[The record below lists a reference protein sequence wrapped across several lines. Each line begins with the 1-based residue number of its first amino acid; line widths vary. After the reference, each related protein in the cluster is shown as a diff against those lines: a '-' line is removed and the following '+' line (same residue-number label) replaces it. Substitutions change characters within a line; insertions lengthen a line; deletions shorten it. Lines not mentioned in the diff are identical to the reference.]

1 MSWINPIRND
11 RFIPKTSDIIS
22 ESLGIPLF
30 DLEDES
36 EKREH
41 AMRLAWS
48 LAGRRMLSS
57 LFDETESAEKGSV
70 SIFHVKRAFSETYT
84 ACLTMF
90 GVGQQIDALIRRK
103 SEEAAD
109 KAFKLY
115 LKAGF
120 FQKSPYNVRS
130 SLPTISCID
139 ANPKSFDLKSPDSN
153 TQKAYLLRGIGPGL
167 HAQMS
172 GIGPWLSE
180 SEWLNFES
188 ANQPKVRKL
197 TPENFIGLP
206 VEPADQGWKRLLS
219 NAKWR
224 TAEPDEYPNFEIF
237 VFHHPGRGIWK
248 NSSET
253 SQLFPR
259 AITTKFPPE
268 KSVTIARA
276 PLQDGK
282 RNYFLCRKHQEQF
295 EISQI
300 SDIDSLRRHDWLI
313 AATRNLGNN
322 PICWVEPLSG
332 AVSTRRSREG
342 KRQLFVRV
350 RVDML
355 PSVETRT
362 LLKVFS
368 WPESMEDPK
377 SYIRIIPINIWEY
390 FETVLSKEGFDIKS
404 RTNQIT
410 L

>member
-1 MSWINPIRND
+1 M
-11 RFIPKTSDIIS
+11 
-22 ESLGIPLF
+22 
-30 DLEDES
+30 
-36 EKREH
+36 
-41 AMRLAWS
+41 
-48 LAGRRMLSS
+48 
-57 LFDETESAEKGSV
+57 
-70 SIFHVKRAFSETYT
+70 
-84 ACLTMF
+84 
-90 GVGQQIDALIRRK
+90 
-103 SEEAAD
+103 
-109 KAFKLY
+109 
-115 LKAGF
+115 
-120 FQKSPYNVRS
+120 
-130 SLPTISCID
+130 
-139 ANPKSFDLKSPDSN
+139 
-153 TQKAYLLRGIGPGL
+153 
-167 HAQMS
+167 
-172 GIGPWLSE
+172 
-180 SEWLNFES
+180 
-188 ANQPKVRKL
+188 
-197 TPENFIGLP
+197 
-206 VEPADQGWKRLLS
+206 
-219 NAKWR
+219 
-224 TAEPDEYPNFEIF
+224 
-237 VFHHPGRGIWK
+237 FHHPGRGIWK
-248 NSSET
+248 NSGET

-259 AITTKFPPE
+259 AVTTKFPPE